1 MTAQHVGARA
11 LRVAAMA
18 AAVVAGAWTG
28 AAGLPA
34 REPTSPRR
42 HPPVAHTV
50 TIEGSRFQPAAL
62 DVRPG
67 DTVVWKNA
75 DMFPHTATA
84 KAAGFDSGAIEP
96 GESWRLTVPQQRGD
110 LPYVC
115 AYHPTMTGVVRVR

>member
-1 MTAQHVGARA
+1 MTARHVGVRA
-11 LRVAAMA
+11 LMVTAV
-18 AAVVAGAWTG
+18 AVVAGAG

-34 REPTSPRR
+34 SDRPASPRR
-42 HPPVAHTV
+42 HAPVTHTI
-50 TIEGSRFQPAAL
+50 TIEGTRFQPAAL
-62 DVRPG
+62 EVRPG

-96 GESWRLTVPQQRGD
+96 GASWRLTIKQQRGD

-115 AYHPTMTGVVRVR
+115 LYHPTMTGVVRVR